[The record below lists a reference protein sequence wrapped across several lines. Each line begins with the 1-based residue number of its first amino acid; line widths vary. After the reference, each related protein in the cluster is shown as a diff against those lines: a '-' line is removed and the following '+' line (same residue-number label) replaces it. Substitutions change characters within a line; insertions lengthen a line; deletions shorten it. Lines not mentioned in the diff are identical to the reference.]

1 MAHRDPAIEQQNNMH
16 FGCVVLVLYS
26 SILVICWVVA
36 CGLLVV
42 VKVVMVVLG
51 PAGPGC
57 RGGRCVVLYRI
68 LGIYAGIIA

>member
-1 MAHRDPAIEQQNNMH
+1 MH

-57 RGGRCVVLYRI
+57 RGGRCVVALPHFGDLRWHNWPR
-68 LGIYAGIIA
+68 AEH